1 MIPGFCYLCRMQ
13 DTLTPFCDGESATEW
28 LSRYTDGYGLDRKA
42 MYCLHIINSLI
53 QDGRYLYQRIPQD
66 SLRGFGK
73 GARRAVEASI
83 YLRAESSANSR
94 NKGSQPHV
102 GRSEETRKSCQ
113 ERLIREYAK
122 RDKCWFGNAPDYLAK
137 RFKKCGEGSEAL
149 VFDGGEF
156 VYKFINNVFFAD
168 YAESLDRIALHNK
181 FSPKIP
187 LTVLGYGMNG
197 EGEYGIVVK
206 QPFVKGRYLS
216 EESICAFIEQLGL
229 KNVKDVIATTE
240 YVNDFY
246 YIGDMHDENAIITP
260 GGEVAMF
267 DTDCRLNTP
276 DLGYGGKW
284 IIPGLSYSECS
295 VKAIDTMMRRIAP
308 TVVSRHEYENRFS
321 NDKNLLKEQLAQTG
335 RYNGAVK
342 VMDEN
347 GTPKRCC
354 LQVDPDDDSRLLRI
368 WCGGIGTMLGHNKEW
383 SEEEKTA
390 LAAGRGVPRGNA
402 FFAFDLNS
410 GTVRPCTRFNQRI
423 ALKKAASLSLD
434 DQANRGLHR

>member
-13 DTLTPFCDGESATEW
+13 DTLIPFCDGESATEW

-83 YLRAESSANSR
+83 YLRASQAAGGG
-94 NKGSQPHV
+94 NKGGQQQRDEERK
-102 GRSEETRKSCQ
+102 GRQ
-113 ERLIREYAK
+113 EALIREYALK
-122 RDKCWFGNAPDYLAK
+122 DKCWFGNAPAYLGK
-137 RFKKCGEGSEAL
+137 RFKKLAEGGEAQ
-149 VFDGGEF
+149 VFFDGNV
-156 VYKFINNVFFAD
+156 VYKFINNVYFPDF
-168 YAESLDRIALHNK
+168 ETSLDRIALHNVL
-181 FSPKIP
+181 SPKVP
-187 LTVLGYGMNG
+187 LTVLGYGVNTD
-197 EGEYGIVVK
+197 GEYGIVVR
-206 QPFVKGRYLS
+206 QPFVKGHHLS
-216 EESICAFIEQLGL
+216 EDAIGNYIETLSFN
-229 KNVKDVIATTE
+229 KVKDVIATTE

-295 VKAIDTMMRRIAP
+295 VKAIDSVMRRIAP

-347 GTPKRCC
+347 GTLKRCC